1 LKNRTS
7 TDTVLGMETLR
18 RCLQFL
24 EEGCDVL
31 LITVL
36 QASRGTPGKEG
47 FKLALASDGRRT
59 GTVGGGALEH
69 RALADAQ
76 ELLGKRQNAL
86 VSYNLADL
94 GMRCGG
100 ETTLAF
106 EFLPG
111 QRGFLLFGGGHI
123 GLALAPML
131 EALGFRVT
139 VYDSRPEMREAL
151 QASPASNRTVLIGE
165 YADLAPARERLEA
178 VEFCFI
184 ATHGHQHDYVVL
196 KQVLQSPG
204 RKRYIGLIGSRA
216 KVRHTRERLA
226 EEGIQV
232 PDSLY
237 APVGLDLG
245 AQTPAEIA
253 VAVAAEVVAVLHG
266 TAAAHMRDRTP
277 G

>member
-1 LKNRTS
+1 
-7 TDTVLGMETLR
+7 METLR

-31 LITVL
+31 LVTVL

-47 FKLALASDGRRT
+47 FKLALVSDGRRT

-69 RALADAQ
+69 RALAEAR
-76 ELLGKRQNAL
+76 ELLGKRQNAV

-139 VYDSRPEMREAL
+139 VYDSRPEVREAL
-151 QASPASNRTVLIGE
+151 EVSSSSKRTVLIGE
-165 YADLAPARERLEA
+165 YSDLAPARERLEA
-178 VEFCFI
+178 AEFCFI
-184 ATHGHQHDYVVL
+184 ATHGHLHDYAVL
-196 KQVLQSPG
+196 KQLLQSPG
-204 RKRYIGLIGSRA
+204 RWRYIGLIGSRA
-216 KVRHTRERLA
+216 KVRHTRESLA
-226 EEGIQV
+226 AEGIQV

-253 VAVAAEVVAVLHG
+253 VAVAAEVVAILHG
-266 TAAAHMRDRTP
+266 TAAPHMRDRTP